1 MGKMEDGNFKQHKFM
16 LLKMEILKKSQK
28 EILAIKKQRQKQ
40 NTVTEM
46 KNAFDGHSRRKNL

>member
-40 NTVTEM
+40 EKQTPRT
-46 KNAFDGHSRRKNL
+46 KNQKTTNNL